1 MKKASSRNSFNELAV
16 LFSKKLIHYS
26 LLKTERLLS
35 LVSSIVDGFASL
47 LLSSILLVFYLLL
60 SSSLG
65 LLNLLVGSIL
75 GVFNLLV
82 SSINSSV
89 LYLSGSIANLLQQ
102 TFDNSLRVYLGNSSN
117 GSNSSLA
124 IASKSLHLVCIL
136 LQEILNL
143 NYILLGKFGV
153 LLDQRSNLLLHSS
166 QSFLQLSNIAILK
179 ECGQQLLYLDILHC
193 RHQRHHTLMVLACHA
208 VEAFDRHPLNRHTRC
223 AGFVEQSG
231 HRLAMQVL
239 SKENLINRLSG
250 INRLDHGMHT
260 VDIFMFHNLSFTNSS
275 IGFTTL

>member
-26 LLKTERLLS
+26 LLKAERLLS

-65 LLNLLVGSIL
+65 LLNLLVGSVL

-89 LYLSGSIANLLQQ
+89 LHLSGSIANLLQQ
-102 TFDNSLRVYLGNSSN
+102 TFGNSLRVYLGNSSN

-124 IASKSLHLVCIL
+124 IASKSLHLVSIL
-136 LQEILNL
+136 FQEVLHLNH
-143 NYILLGKFGV
+143 ILLGKFGV
-153 LLDQRSNLLLHSS
+153 LLDQ
-166 QSFLQLSNIAILK
+166 
-179 ECGQQLLYLDILHC
+179 
-193 RHQRHHTLMVLACHA
+193 
-208 VEAFDRHPLNRHTRC
+208 
-223 AGFVEQSG
+223 
-231 HRLAMQVL
+231 
-239 SKENLINRLSG
+239 
-250 INRLDHGMHT
+250 
-260 VDIFMFHNLSFTNSS
+260 
-275 IGFTTL
+275 

>member
-89 LYLSGSIANLLQQ
+89 LYLSGSIANQPAPADL
-102 TFDNSLRVYLGNSSN
+102 
-117 GSNSSLA
+117 
-124 IASKSLHLVCIL
+124 
-136 LQEILNL
+136 
-143 NYILLGKFGV
+143 
-153 LLDQRSNLLLHSS
+153 
-166 QSFLQLSNIAILK
+166 
-179 ECGQQLLYLDILHC
+179 
-193 RHQRHHTLMVLACHA
+193 
-208 VEAFDRHPLNRHTRC
+208 
-223 AGFVEQSG
+223 
-231 HRLAMQVL
+231 
-239 SKENLINRLSG
+239 
-250 INRLDHGMHT
+250 
-260 VDIFMFHNLSFTNSS
+260 
-275 IGFTTL
+275 